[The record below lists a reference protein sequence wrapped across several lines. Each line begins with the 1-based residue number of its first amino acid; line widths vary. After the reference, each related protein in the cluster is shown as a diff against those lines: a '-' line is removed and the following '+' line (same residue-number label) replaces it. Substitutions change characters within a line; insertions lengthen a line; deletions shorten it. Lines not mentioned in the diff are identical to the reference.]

1 MKSEMSLTFYGVRG
15 SYPVPGKGTQ
25 RYGGNT
31 ASLLFEIA
39 GQAILFDAGTGI
51 IQAGRYLNQRFA
63 NKGKIHLFLTH
74 LHIDHIQGLPFFKPF
89 YNPRLE
95 IVIHCQ
101 ESASGSLRQAI
112 EALFLPPY
120 SPITLRGIK
129 AGLSFLP
136 LDMSPGK
143 NSISL
148 GSDIVISYIKHD
160 SHPRLGVIIYQLAHD
175 GRRVVYSTDVESP
188 EGFDGSIRHFI
199 HGADILIH
207 DCQYL
212 DADYVKSGNPRQG
225 YGHSTVSMAVRN
237 AERCG
242 VKKLFLFHY
251 DPEYSDR
258 QLEQMLLQARRKFKN
273 TSLAQELKKIKIR
286 R

>member
-1 MKSEMSLTFYGVRG
+1 MKKEMSLTFYGVRG
-15 SYPVPGKGTQ
+15 SHPVPGRGTQ

-31 ASLLFEIA
+31 AALLFEIA
-39 GQAILFDAGTGI
+39 GQAVLFDAGTGI
-51 IQAGRYLNQRFA
+51 IQAGRYLNRRLHA
-63 NKGKIHLFLTH
+63 GGTIHLFLTH

-101 ESASGSLRQAI
+101 ESAGNSLRRAI

-120 SPITLRGIK
+120 SPITLKGIK
-129 AGLSFLP
+129 AKLRFLP
-136 LDMSPGK
+136 LDMRPGK
-143 NSISL
+143 NSLSL
-148 GSDIVISYIKHD
+148 GPDTVVSYIKHD

-188 EGFDGSIRHFI
+188 EGFDGSIRTFI
-199 HGADILIH
+199 RGADILIH

-212 DADYVKSGNPRQG
+212 DADYANPRHPRQG

-237 AERCG
+237 AGLCR
-242 VKKLFLFHY
+242 VKKLYLFHY

-258 QLEQMLLQARRKFKN
+258 QLEDLLRRARRKFKN
-273 TSLAQELKKIKIR
+273 TFLSQEQKKIIIR